1 MGRDSK
7 ERKGLRERHDL
18 RKRHDLREEIRL
30 SKRKGT
36 WAMILLSAAVLMLGL
51 SACSPDAGRAVGTDA
66 EGTDRPGHGSDGN
79 GKKGLGGSDE
89 EGIDEKGKEVSGSYN
104 TEWSYDLSGESADL
118 DRESADPDGEAPRQL
133 KEEEL
138 RYFEQYLNQADNYGF
153 LLSEY
158 KTPEYL
164 DLNEVFYSGASLE
177 QSAMTGEERDAFLN
191 AVGQTEIMTDMVRLD
206 KKQIDAFLLDKTGF
220 TLGQMKT
227 GLGWVY
233 LPQYDRYY
241 TQHGDTNIRS
251 FFCPK
256 GEADGNLYR
265 IWCLSDG
272 YTQFSQE
279 CMVTLKKESSGY
291 QFLSNEI
298 IWDYYGYHKA
308 DASAPTTEALHYNVS
323 AYKRQ
328 LKEGA
333 AGGYP
338 AGGYPVDYGLPVFD
352 SDTRYYTR
360 EEMRQISW
368 TPELA
373 AVFRNEI
380 YARYGYIFKNDIWN
394 DFFSTYIWYSGIY
407 PADKFD
413 AGVFNEYE
421 KANLK
426 LAVEMEQ

>member
-1 MGRDSK
+1 MMGRDSK
-7 ERKGLRERHDL
+7 ERKGL

-30 SKRKGT
+30 SKRKGP

-89 EGIDEKGKEVSGSYN
+89 EGIDEKVKEVSGSYN
-104 TEWSYDLSGESADL
+104 TEWSYDLSGESAD
-118 DRESADPDGEAPRQL
+118 PGGEAPRQL

-164 DLNEVFYSGASLE
+164 DLNEVFYSGAGLE

-206 KKQIDAFLLDKTGF
+206 KKQIDAFLLDKTGL
-220 TLGQMKT
+220 TLDQMKT

-360 EEMRQISW
+360 EEMRRISW
-368 TPELA
+368 TPELT

-380 YARYGYIFKNDIWN
+380 YARHGYIFKNDIWN

-421 KANLK
+421 KENLK

>member
-7 ERKGLRERHDL
+7 ERKGL

-30 SKRKGT
+30 SKRKGP

-51 SACSPDAGRAVGTDA
+51 SACSPDAGRAVETDA

-89 EGIDEKGKEVSGSYN
+89 EGIDEKVKEVSGSYN
-104 TEWSYDLSGESADL
+104 TEWSYDLSGESAD
-118 DRESADPDGEAPRQL
+118 PGGEAPRQL

-164 DLNEVFYSGASLE
+164 DLNEVFYSGAGLE

-206 KKQIDAFLLDKTGF
+206 KKQIDAFLLDKTGL
-220 TLGQMKT
+220 TLDQMKT

-368 TPELA
+368 TPELT

-380 YARYGYIFKNDIWN
+380 YARHGYIFKNDIWN

-421 KANLK
+421 KENLK

>member
-7 ERKGLRERHDL
+7 ERKGL

-30 SKRKGT
+30 SKRKGP

-89 EGIDEKGKEVSGSYN
+89 EGIDEKVKEVSGSYN
-104 TEWSYDLSGESADL
+104 TEWSYDLSGESAD
-118 DRESADPDGEAPRQL
+118 PGGEAPRQL

-164 DLNEVFYSGASLE
+164 DLNEVFYSGAGLE

-206 KKQIDAFLLDKTGF
+206 KKQIDAFLLDKTGL
-220 TLGQMKT
+220 TLDQMKT

-368 TPELA
+368 TPELT

-380 YARYGYIFKNDIWN
+380 YARHGYIFQ
-394 DFFSTYIWYSGIY
+394 
-407 PADKFD
+407 
-413 AGVFNEYE
+413 E
-421 KANLK
+421 
-426 LAVEMEQ
+426 

>member
-7 ERKGLRERHDL
+7 ERKGL

-30 SKRKGT
+30 SKRKGP

-89 EGIDEKGKEVSGSYN
+89 EGIDEKVKEVSESYN
-104 TEWSYDLSGESADL
+104 TEWSYDLSGESAD
-118 DRESADPDGEAPRQL
+118 PGGEAPRQL

-164 DLNEVFYSGASLE
+164 NLNEVFYSGAGLE

-206 KKQIDAFLLDKTGF
+206 KKQIDAFLLDKTGL
-220 TLGQMKT
+220 TLDQMKT

-368 TPELA
+368 TPELT
-373 AVFRNEI
+373 AVFRNEM
-380 YARYGYIFKNDIWN
+380 YARHGYIFKNDIWN

-407 PADKFD
+407 SADKFD

-421 KANLK
+421 KENLK

>member
-7 ERKGLRERHDL
+7 ERKGL

-30 SKRKGT
+30 SKRKGP

-89 EGIDEKGKEVSGSYN
+89 EGIDEKVKEVSGSYN
-104 TEWSYDLSGESADL
+104 TEWSYDLSGESAD
-118 DRESADPDGEAPRQL
+118 PGGEAPRQL

-164 DLNEVFYSGASLE
+164 DLNEVFYSGAGLE
-177 QSAMTGEERDAFLN
+177 QYAMTGEERDAFLN

-206 KKQIDAFLLDKTGF
+206 KKQIDAFLLDKTG
-220 TLGQMKT
+220 LILDQMKT

-368 TPELA
+368 TPELT

-380 YARYGYIFKNDIWN
+380 YARHGYIFKNDIWN

-407 PADKFD
+407 SADKFD

-421 KANLK
+421 KENLK

>member
-7 ERKGLRERHDL
+7 ERKGL

-30 SKRKGT
+30 SKRKGP

-89 EGIDEKGKEVSGSYN
+89 EGIDEKVKEVSGSYN
-104 TEWSYDLSGESADL
+104 TEWSYDLSGESAD
-118 DRESADPDGEAPRQL
+118 PGGEAPRQL

-164 DLNEVFYSGASLE
+164 NLNEVFYSGAGLE

-206 KKQIDAFLLDKTGF
+206 KKQIDAFLLDKTGL
-220 TLGQMKT
+220 TLDQMKA

-265 IWCLSDG
+265 ICLLYTSDA
-272 YTQFSQE
+272 
-279 CMVTLKKESSGY
+279 
-291 QFLSNEI
+291 
-298 IWDYYGYHKA
+298 A
-308 DASAPTTEALHYNVS
+308 DE
-323 AYKRQ
+323 
-328 LKEGA
+328 
-333 AGGYP
+333 
-338 AGGYPVDYGLPVFD
+338 
-352 SDTRYYTR
+352 
-360 EEMRQISW
+360 
-368 TPELA
+368 
-373 AVFRNEI
+373 
-380 YARYGYIFKNDIWN
+380 
-394 DFFSTYIWYSGIY
+394 
-407 PADKFD
+407 
-413 AGVFNEYE
+413 
-421 KANLK
+421 
-426 LAVEMEQ
+426 

>member
-7 ERKGLRERHDL
+7 ERKGL

-30 SKRKGT
+30 SKRKGP

-89 EGIDEKGKEVSGSYN
+89 EGIDEKVKEVSESYN
-104 TEWSYDLSGESADL
+104 TEWSYDLSGESAD
-118 DRESADPDGEAPRQL
+118 PGGEAPRQL

-164 DLNEVFYSGASLE
+164 DLNEVFYSGAGLE
-177 QSAMTGEERDAFLN
+177 QYAMTGEERDAFLN

-206 KKQIDAFLLDKTGF
+206 KKQIDAFLLDKTGL
-220 TLGQMKT
+220 TLDQMKT

-368 TPELA
+368 TPELT

-380 YARYGYIFKNDIWN
+380 YARHGYIFKNDIWN

-407 PADKFD
+407 SADKFD

-421 KANLK
+421 KENLK

>member
-7 ERKGLRERHDL
+7 ERKGL

-30 SKRKGT
+30 SKRKGP

-89 EGIDEKGKEVSGSYN
+89 EGIDEKVKEVSESYN
-104 TEWSYDLSGESADL
+104 TEWSYDLSGESAD
-118 DRESADPDGEAPRQL
+118 PGGEAPRQL

-164 DLNEVFYSGASLE
+164 DLNEVFYSGAGLE

-206 KKQIDAFLLDKTGF
+206 KKQIDAFLLDKTGL
-220 TLGQMKT
+220 TLDQMKT

-360 EEMRQISW
+360 EEMRRISW
-368 TPELA
+368 TPELT

-380 YARYGYIFKNDIWN
+380 YARHGYIFKNDIWN

-407 PADKFD
+407 SADKFD

-421 KANLK
+421 KENLK

>member
-7 ERKGLRERHDL
+7 ERKGL

-30 SKRKGT
+30 SKRKGP

-89 EGIDEKGKEVSGSYN
+89 EGIDEKVKEVSGSYN
-104 TEWSYDLSGESADL
+104 TEWSYDLSGESAD
-118 DRESADPDGEAPRQL
+118 PGGEAPRQL

-164 DLNEVFYSGASLE
+164 NLNEVFYSGAGLE

-206 KKQIDAFLLDKTGF
+206 KKQIDAFLLDKTGL
-220 TLGQMKT
+220 TLDQMKT

-368 TPELA
+368 TPELT

-380 YARYGYIFKNDIWN
+380 YARHGYIFKNDIWN

-421 KANLK
+421 KENLK

>member
-7 ERKGLRERHDL
+7 ERKGL

-30 SKRKGT
+30 SKRKGP

-51 SACSPDAGRAVGTDA
+51 SACSPDAGRAVGTYA

-89 EGIDEKGKEVSGSYN
+89 EGIDEKVKEVSGSYN
-104 TEWSYDLSGESADL
+104 TEWSYDLSGESAD
-118 DRESADPDGEAPRQL
+118 PGGEAPRQL

-164 DLNEVFYSGASLE
+164 DLNEVFYSGAGLE

-206 KKQIDAFLLDKTGF
+206 KKQIDAFLLDKTGL
-220 TLGQMKT
+220 TLDQMKT

-368 TPELA
+368 TPELT

-380 YARYGYIFKNDIWN
+380 YARHGYIFKNDIWN

-407 PADKFD
+407 SADKFD

-421 KANLK
+421 KENLK

>member
-7 ERKGLRERHDL
+7 ERKGL

-30 SKRKGT
+30 SKRKGP

-89 EGIDEKGKEVSGSYN
+89 EGIDEKVKEVSESYN
-104 TEWSYDLSGESADL
+104 TEWSYDLSGESAD
-118 DRESADPDGEAPRQL
+118 PGGEAPRQL

-164 DLNEVFYSGASLE
+164 NLNEVFYSGAGLE

-206 KKQIDAFLLDKTGF
+206 KKQIDAFLLDKTGL
-220 TLGQMKT
+220 TLDQMKT

-279 CMVTLKKESSGY
+279 CMVTLQKESSGY

-368 TPELA
+368 TPELT

-380 YARYGYIFKNDIWN
+380 YARHGYIFKNDIWN

-407 PADKFD
+407 SADKFD

-421 KANLK
+421 KENLK

>member
-7 ERKGLRERHDL
+7 ERKGL

-30 SKRKGT
+30 SKRKGP

-89 EGIDEKGKEVSGSYN
+89 EGIDEKVKEVSGSYN
-104 TEWSYDLSGESADL
+104 TEWSYDLSGESAD
-118 DRESADPDGEAPRQL
+118 PGGEAPRQL

-164 DLNEVFYSGASLE
+164 DLNEVFYSGAGLE

-206 KKQIDAFLLDKTGF
+206 KKQIDAFLLDKTGL
-220 TLGQMKT
+220 TLDQMKT

-323 AYKRQ
+323 VYKRQ

-368 TPELA
+368 TPELT

-380 YARYGYIFKNDIWN
+380 YARHGYIFKNDIWN
-394 DFFSTYIWYSGIY
+394 DFFSTYIWYSCIY

-421 KANLK
+421 KENLK

>member
-7 ERKGLRERHDL
+7 ERKGL

-30 SKRKGT
+30 SKRKGP

-89 EGIDEKGKEVSGSYN
+89 EGIDEKVKEVSESYN
-104 TEWSYDLSGESADL
+104 TEWSYDLSGESAD
-118 DRESADPDGEAPRQL
+118 PGGEAPRQL

-164 DLNEVFYSGASLE
+164 DLNEVFYSGAGLE

-206 KKQIDAFLLDKTGF
+206 KKQIDAFLLDKTGL
-220 TLGQMKT
+220 TLDQMKT

-368 TPELA
+368 TPELT

-380 YARYGYIFKNDIWN
+380 YARHGYIFKNDIWN

-407 PADKFD
+407 SADKFD
-413 AGVFNEYE
+413 AGVFG
-421 KANLK
+421 L
-426 LAVEMEQ
+426 

>member
-7 ERKGLRERHDL
+7 ERKGL

-30 SKRKGT
+30 SKRKGP

-66 EGTDRPGHGSDGN
+66 EGTDRPGHGSEGT
-79 GKKGLGGSDE
+79 GQTGVGGSE
-89 EGIDEKGKEVSGSYN
+89 EDGIDEKVKEVSGSYN
-104 TEWSYDLSGESADL
+104 TEWSYDLSGESAD
-118 DRESADPDGEAPRQL
+118 PGGEAPRQL

-164 DLNEVFYSGASLE
+164 DLNEVFYSGAGLE

-206 KKQIDAFLLDKTGF
+206 KKQIDAFLLDKTGL
-220 TLGQMKT
+220 TLDQMKT

-368 TPELA
+368 TPELT

-380 YARYGYIFKNDIWN
+380 YARHGYIFKNDIWN

-421 KANLK
+421 KENLK

>member
-7 ERKGLRERHDL
+7 ERKGL

-30 SKRKGT
+30 SKRKGP

-89 EGIDEKGKEVSGSYN
+89 EGIDEKVKEVSESYN
-104 TEWSYDLSGESADL
+104 TEWSYDLSGESAD
-118 DRESADPDGEAPRQL
+118 PGGEAPRQL

-164 DLNEVFYSGASLE
+164 NLNEVFYSGAGLE

-206 KKQIDAFLLDKTGF
+206 KKQIDAFLLDKTGL
-220 TLGQMKT
+220 TLDQMKT

-368 TPELA
+368 TPELT

-380 YARYGYIFKNDIWN
+380 YARHGYIFKNDIWN

-421 KANLK
+421 KENLK

>member
-1 MGRDSK
+1 MERDSK
-7 ERKGLRERHDL
+7 ERKGL

-30 SKRKGT
+30 SKRKGP
-36 WAMILLSAAVLMLGL
+36 WAMILLLAAVLMLGL

-89 EGIDEKGKEVSGSYN
+89 EGIDEKVKEVSESYN
-104 TEWSYDLSGESADL
+104 TEWSYDLSGESAD
-118 DRESADPDGEAPRQL
+118 PGGEAPRQL

-164 DLNEVFYSGASLE
+164 DLNEVFYSGAGLE

-206 KKQIDAFLLDKTGF
+206 KKQIDAFLLDKTGL
-220 TLGQMKT
+220 TLDQMKT

-368 TPELA
+368 TPELT

-380 YARYGYIFKNDIWN
+380 YARHGYIFKNDIWN

-407 PADKFD
+407 SADKFD

-421 KANLK
+421 KENLK

>member
-7 ERKGLRERHDL
+7 ERKGL

-30 SKRKGT
+30 SKRKGP

-89 EGIDEKGKEVSGSYN
+89 EGIDEKVKEVSGSYN
-104 TEWSYDLSGESADL
+104 TEWSYDLSGESAD
-118 DRESADPDGEAPRQL
+118 PGGEAPRQL

-164 DLNEVFYSGASLE
+164 DLNEVFYSGAGLE

-206 KKQIDAFLLDKTGF
+206 KKQIDAFLLDKTGL
-220 TLGQMKT
+220 TLDQMKT

-323 AYKRQ
+323 VYKRQ

-368 TPELA
+368 TPELT

-380 YARYGYIFKNDIWN
+380 YARHGYIFKNDIWN

-407 PADKFD
+407 SADKFD

-421 KANLK
+421 KENLK

>member
-7 ERKGLRERHDL
+7 ERKGL

-30 SKRKGT
+30 SKRKGP

-89 EGIDEKGKEVSGSYN
+89 EGIDEKVKEVSGSYN
-104 TEWSYDLSGESADL
+104 TEWSYDLSGESAD
-118 DRESADPDGEAPRQL
+118 PGGEAPRQL

-164 DLNEVFYSGASLE
+164 DLNEVFYSGAGLE

-206 KKQIDAFLLDKTGF
+206 KKQIDAFLLDKTGL
-220 TLGQMKT
+220 TLDQMKT

-368 TPELA
+368 TPELT

-380 YARYGYIFKNDIWN
+380 YARHGYIFKSDFWN

-421 KANLK
+421 KENLK

>member
-7 ERKGLRERHDL
+7 ERKGL

-30 SKRKGT
+30 SKRKGP

-89 EGIDEKGKEVSGSYN
+89 EKVKEVSGSYN
-104 TEWSYDLSGESADL
+104 TEWSYDLSGESAD
-118 DRESADPDGEAPRQL
+118 PGGEAPRQL

-164 DLNEVFYSGASLE
+164 DLNEVFYSGAGLE
-177 QSAMTGEERDAFLN
+177 QYAMTGEERDAFLN

-206 KKQIDAFLLDKTGF
+206 KKQIDAFLLDKTGL
-220 TLGQMKT
+220 TLDQMKT

-368 TPELA
+368 TPELT

-380 YARYGYIFKNDIWN
+380 YARHGYIFKNDIWN

-407 PADKFD
+407 SADKFD

-421 KANLK
+421 KENLK

>member
-7 ERKGLRERHDL
+7 ERKGL

-30 SKRKGT
+30 SKRKGP

-89 EGIDEKGKEVSGSYN
+89 EGIDEKVKEVSGSYN
-104 TEWSYDLSGESADL
+104 TEWSYDLSGESAD
-118 DRESADPDGEAPRQL
+118 PGGEAPRQL

-164 DLNEVFYSGASLE
+164 DLNEVFYSGAGLE

-206 KKQIDAFLLDKTGF
+206 KKQIDAFLLDKTGL
-220 TLGQMKT
+220 TLDQMKS

-368 TPELA
+368 TPELT

-380 YARYGYIFKNDIWN
+380 YARHGYIFKNDIWN

-407 PADKFD
+407 SADKFD

-421 KANLK
+421 KENLK

>member
-7 ERKGLRERHDL
+7 ERKGL

-30 SKRKGT
+30 SKRKGP

-89 EGIDEKGKEVSGSYN
+89 EGIDEKVKEVSGSYN
-104 TEWSYDLSGESADL
+104 TEWSYDLSGESAD
-118 DRESADPDGEAPRQL
+118 PGGEAPRQL

-164 DLNEVFYSGASLE
+164 DLNEVFYSGAGLE
-177 QSAMTGEERDAFLN
+177 QYAMTGEERDAFLN

-206 KKQIDAFLLDKTGF
+206 KKQIDAFLLDKTGL
-220 TLGQMKT
+220 TLDQMKT

-298 IWDYYGYHKA
+298 IWDYHGYRKA
-308 DASAPTTEALHYNVS
+308 DASEPTAEALHYIIS

-328 LKEGA
+328 LKEGTT
-333 AGGYP
+333 GGYP
-338 AGGYPVDYGLPVFD
+338 AEGYPVDYGLPVFD
-352 SDTRYYTR
+352 SDSRYYTR
-360 EEMRQISW
+360 EEMQQISW
-368 TPELA
+368 APELT

-380 YARYGYIFKNDIWN
+380 YARHGYIFKNDIWN

-407 PADKFD
+407 SADKFD

-421 KANLK
+421 KENLK

>member
-7 ERKGLRERHDL
+7 ERKGL

-30 SKRKGT
+30 SKRKGP

-89 EGIDEKGKEVSGSYN
+89 EGIDEKVKEVSESYN
-104 TEWSYDLSGESADL
+104 TEWSYDLSGESAD
-118 DRESADPDGEAPRQL
+118 PGGEAPRQL

-164 DLNEVFYSGASLE
+164 DLNEVFYSGAGLE

-206 KKQIDAFLLDKTGF
+206 KKQIDAFLLDKTGL
-220 TLGQMKT
+220 TLDQMKT

-323 AYKRQ
+323 VYKRQ

-368 TPELA
+368 TPELT

-380 YARYGYIFKNDIWN
+380 YARHGYIFKNDIWN

-407 PADKFD
+407 SADKFD

-421 KANLK
+421 KENLK

>member
-1 MGRDSK
+1 
-7 ERKGLRERHDL
+7 
-18 RKRHDLREEIRL
+18 
-30 SKRKGT
+30 
-36 WAMILLSAAVLMLGL
+36 
-51 SACSPDAGRAVGTDA
+51 
-66 EGTDRPGHGSDGN
+66 
-79 GKKGLGGSDE
+79 
-89 EGIDEKGKEVSGSYN
+89 
-104 TEWSYDLSGESADL
+104 
-118 DRESADPDGEAPRQL
+118 
-133 KEEEL
+133 
-138 RYFEQYLNQADNYGF
+138 
-153 LLSEY
+153 
-158 KTPEYL
+158 
-164 DLNEVFYSGASLE
+164 
-177 QSAMTGEERDAFLN
+177 MTGEERDAFLN

-206 KKQIDAFLLDKTGF
+206 KKQIDAFLLDKTGL
-220 TLGQMKT
+220 TLDQMKT

-328 LKEGA
+328 LKEGG

-368 TPELA
+368 TPELT

-380 YARYGYIFKNDIWN
+380 YARHGYIFKNDIWN

-407 PADKFD
+407 SADKFD

-421 KANLK
+421 KENLK

>member
-7 ERKGLRERHDL
+7 ERKGL

-30 SKRKGT
+30 SKRKGP

-89 EGIDEKGKEVSGSYN
+89 EGIDEKVKEVSGSYN
-104 TEWSYDLSGESADL
+104 TEWSYDLSGESAD
-118 DRESADPDGEAPRQL
+118 PGGEAPRQL

-164 DLNEVFYSGASLE
+164 DLNEVFYSGAGLE

-206 KKQIDAFLLDKTGF
+206 KKQIDAFLLDKTGL
-220 TLGQMKT
+220 TLDQMKT

-308 DASAPTTEALHYNVS
+308 ACVRANKEALHYNVS

-368 TPELA
+368 TPELT

-380 YARYGYIFKNDIWN
+380 YARHGYIFKNDIWN

-421 KANLK
+421 KENLK

>member
-7 ERKGLRERHDL
+7 ERKGL

-30 SKRKGT
+30 SKRKGP

-89 EGIDEKGKEVSGSYN
+89 EGIDEKVKEVSESYN
-104 TEWSYDLSGESADL
+104 TEWSYDLSGESAD
-118 DRESADPDGEAPRQL
+118 PGGEAPRQL

-158 KTPEYL
+158 TTPEYL
-164 DLNEVFYSGASLE
+164 NLNEVFYSGAGLE

-206 KKQIDAFLLDKTGF
+206 KKQIDAFLLDKTGL
-220 TLGQMKT
+220 TLDQMKT

-328 LKEGA
+328 LKEGG

-368 TPELA
+368 TPELT

-380 YARYGYIFKNDIWN
+380 YARHGYIFKNDIWN

-421 KANLK
+421 KENLK

>member
-7 ERKGLRERHDL
+7 ERKGL

-30 SKRKGT
+30 SKRKGP

-89 EGIDEKGKEVSGSYN
+89 EGIDEKVKEVSGSYN
-104 TEWSYDLSGESADL
+104 TEWSYDLSGESAD
-118 DRESADPDGEAPRQL
+118 PGGEAPRQL

-138 RYFEQYLNQADNYGF
+138 RYFEQYLNQADNCGF
-153 LLSEY
+153 LLAEY

-164 DLNEVFYSGASLE
+164 DLNEGFYSGGGLE

-206 KKQIDAFLLDKTGF
+206 KKQIDAFLLDKTGL
-220 TLGQMKT
+220 TLDQMKT

-323 AYKRQ
+323 VYKRQ

-368 TPELA
+368 TPELT

-380 YARYGYIFKNDIWN
+380 YARHGYIFKNDIWN

-407 PADKFD
+407 SADKFD

-421 KANLK
+421 KENLK

>member
-7 ERKGLRERHDL
+7 ERKGL

-30 SKRKGT
+30 SKRKGP

-89 EGIDEKGKEVSGSYN
+89 EGIDEKVKEVSGSYN
-104 TEWSYDLSGESADL
+104 TEWSYDLSGESAD
-118 DRESADPDGEAPRQL
+118 PGGEAPRQL

-164 DLNEVFYSGASLE
+164 DLNEVFYSGAGLE
-177 QSAMTGEERDAFLN
+177 QYAMTGEERDAFLN

-206 KKQIDAFLLDKTGF
+206 KKQIDAFLLDKTGL
-220 TLGQMKT
+220 TLDQMKT

-368 TPELA
+368 TPELT

-380 YARYGYIFKNDIWN
+380 YARHGYIFKNDIWN

-421 KANLK
+421 KENLK

>member
-7 ERKGLRERHDL
+7 ERKGL

-30 SKRKGT
+30 SKRKGP

-89 EGIDEKGKEVSGSYN
+89 EGIDEKVKEVSGSYN
-104 TEWSYDLSGESADL
+104 TEWSYDLSGESAD
-118 DRESADPDGEAPRQL
+118 PGGEAPRQL

-164 DLNEVFYSGASLE
+164 NLNEVFYSGAGLE

-206 KKQIDAFLLDKTGF
+206 KKQIDAFLLDKTGL
-220 TLGQMKT
+220 TLDQMKT

-279 CMVTLKKESSGY
+279 CMVTLKKESSVY

-368 TPELA
+368 TPELT

-380 YARYGYIFKNDIWN
+380 YARHGYIFKNDIWN

-421 KANLK
+421 KENLK

>member
-7 ERKGLRERHDL
+7 ERKGL

-30 SKRKGT
+30 SKRKGP

-89 EGIDEKGKEVSGSYN
+89 EGIDEKVKEVSGSYN
-104 TEWSYDLSGESADL
+104 TEWSYDLSGESAD
-118 DRESADPDGEAPRQL
+118 PGGEAPRQL

-164 DLNEVFYSGASLE
+164 DLNEVFYSGAGLE

-206 KKQIDAFLLDKTGF
+206 KKQIDAFLLDKTGL
-220 TLGQMKT
+220 TLDQMKT

-328 LKEGA
+328 LKEGG

-368 TPELA
+368 TPELT

-380 YARYGYIFKNDIWN
+380 YARHGYIFKNDIWN

-421 KANLK
+421 KENLK

>member
-7 ERKGLRERHDL
+7 ERKGL

-30 SKRKGT
+30 SKRKGP

-89 EGIDEKGKEVSGSYN
+89 EGIDEKVKEVSESYN
-104 TEWSYDLSGESADL
+104 TEWSYDLSGESAD
-118 DRESADPDGEAPRQL
+118 PGGEAPRQL

-164 DLNEVFYSGASLE
+164 DLNEVFYSGAGLE

-206 KKQIDAFLLDKTGF
+206 KKQIDAFLLDKTGL
-220 TLGQMKT
+220 TLDQMKT

-368 TPELA
+368 TPELT

-380 YARYGYIFKNDIWN
+380 YARHGYIFKNDIWN

-421 KANLK
+421 KENLK

>member
-7 ERKGLRERHDL
+7 ERKGL

-89 EGIDEKGKEVSGSYN
+89 EGIDEKVKEVSESYN
-104 TEWSYDLSGESADL
+104 TEWSYDLSGESAD
-118 DRESADPDGEAPRQL
+118 PGGEAPRQL

-164 DLNEVFYSGASLE
+164 NLNEVFYSGAGLE

-206 KKQIDAFLLDKTGF
+206 KKQIDAFLLDKTGL
-220 TLGQMKT
+220 TLDQMKT

-368 TPELA
+368 TPELT

-380 YARYGYIFKNDIWN
+380 YARHGYIFKNDIWN

-407 PADKFD
+407 SADKFD

-421 KANLK
+421 KENLK

>member
-7 ERKGLRERHDL
+7 ERKGL

-30 SKRKGT
+30 SKRKGP

-89 EGIDEKGKEVSGSYN
+89 EGIDEKVKEVSESYN
-104 TEWSYDLSGESADL
+104 TEWSYDLSGESAD
-118 DRESADPDGEAPRQL
+118 PGGEAPRQL

-164 DLNEVFYSGASLE
+164 NLNEVFYSGAGLE

-206 KKQIDAFLLDKTGF
+206 KKQIDAFLLDKTGL
-220 TLGQMKT
+220 TLDQMKT

-328 LKEGA
+328 LKEGG

-368 TPELA
+368 TPELT

-380 YARYGYIFKNDIWN
+380 YARHGYIFKNDIWN

-407 PADKFD
+407 SADKFD

-421 KANLK
+421 KENLK

>member
-7 ERKGLRERHDL
+7 ERKGL

-30 SKRKGT
+30 SKRKGP

-89 EGIDEKGKEVSGSYN
+89 EGIDEKVKEVSESYN
-104 TEWSYDLSGESADL
+104 TEWSYDLSGK
-118 DRESADPDGEAPRQL
+118 SADPGGEAPRQL

-164 DLNEVFYSGASLE
+164 NLNEVFYSGAGLE

-191 AVGQTEIMTDMVRLD
+191 AVGQTDIMTDMVRLD
-206 KKQIDAFLLDKTGF
+206 KKQIDAFLLDKTGL
-220 TLGQMKT
+220 TLDQMKT

-368 TPELA
+368 TPELT

-380 YARYGYIFKNDIWN
+380 YARHGYIFKNDIWN

-407 PADKFD
+407 SADKFD

-421 KANLK
+421 KENLK

>member
-7 ERKGLRERHDL
+7 ERKGL

-30 SKRKGT
+30 SKRKGP

-89 EGIDEKGKEVSGSYN
+89 EGIDEKVKEVSESYN
-104 TEWSYDLSGESADL
+104 TEWSYDLSGESAD
-118 DRESADPDGEAPRQL
+118 PGGEAPRQL

-164 DLNEVFYSGASLE
+164 NLNEVFYSGAGLE

-206 KKQIDAFLLDKTGF
+206 KKQIDAFLLDKTGL
-220 TLGQMKT
+220 TLDQMKT

-368 TPELA
+368 TPELT

-380 YARYGYIFKNDIWN
+380 YARHGYIFKNDIWN

-407 PADKFD
+407 SADKFD

-421 KANLK
+421 KANLE
-426 LAVEMEQ
+426 LAVELEQ

>member
-7 ERKGLRERHDL
+7 ERKGL

-30 SKRKGT
+30 SKRKGP

-89 EGIDEKGKEVSGSYN
+89 EGIDEKVKEVSGSYN
-104 TEWSYDLSGESADL
+104 TEWSYDLSGESAD
-118 DRESADPDGEAPRQL
+118 PGGEAPRQL

-164 DLNEVFYSGASLE
+164 NLNEVFYSGAGLE

-206 KKQIDAFLLDKTGF
+206 KKQIDAFLLDKTGL
-220 TLGQMKT
+220 TLDQMKT

-328 LKEGA
+328 LKEGG

-368 TPELA
+368 TPELT

-380 YARYGYIFKNDIWN
+380 YARHGYIFKNDIWN

-421 KANLK
+421 KENLK

>member
-7 ERKGLRERHDL
+7 ERKGL

-30 SKRKGT
+30 SKRKGP

-89 EGIDEKGKEVSGSYN
+89 EGIDEKVKEVSGSYN
-104 TEWSYDLSGESADL
+104 TEWSYDLSGESAD
-118 DRESADPDGEAPRQL
+118 PGGEAPRQL

-164 DLNEVFYSGASLE
+164 DLNEVFYSGAGLE

-206 KKQIDAFLLDKTGF
+206 KKQIDAFLLDKTGL
-220 TLGQMKT
+220 TLDQMKT

-279 CMVTLKKESSGY
+279 CMVTLKKEASGY

-323 AYKRQ
+323 VYKRQ

-368 TPELA
+368 TPELT

-380 YARYGYIFKNDIWN
+380 YARHGYIFKNDIWN

-407 PADKFD
+407 SADKFD

-421 KANLK
+421 KENLK

>member
-7 ERKGLRERHDL
+7 ERKGL

-30 SKRKGT
+30 SKRKGP

-89 EGIDEKGKEVSGSYN
+89 EGIDEKVKEVSGSYN
-104 TEWSYDLSGESADL
+104 TEWSYDLSGESAD
-118 DRESADPDGEAPRQL
+118 PGGEAPRQL

-164 DLNEVFYSGASLE
+164 NLNEVFYSGAGLE

-206 KKQIDAFLLDKTGF
+206 KKQIDAFLLDKTGL
-220 TLGQMKT
+220 TLDQMKT

-368 TPELA
+368 TPELT

-380 YARYGYIFKNDIWN
+380 YARHGYIFKNDIWY

-421 KANLK
+421 KENLK

>member
-7 ERKGLRERHDL
+7 ERKGL

-30 SKRKGT
+30 SKRKGP

-89 EGIDEKGKEVSGSYN
+89 EGIDEKVKEVSGSYN
-104 TEWSYDLSGESADL
+104 TEWSYDLSGESAD
-118 DRESADPDGEAPRQL
+118 PGGEAPRQL

-164 DLNEVFYSGASLE
+164 DLNEVFYSGAGLE
-177 QSAMTGEERDAFLN
+177 QYAMTGEERDAFLN

-206 KKQIDAFLLDKTGF
+206 KKQIDAFLLDKTGL
-220 TLGQMKT
+220 TLDQMKT

-298 IWDYYGYHKA
+298 IWDYHGYRKA

-368 TPELA
+368 TPELT

-380 YARYGYIFKNDIWN
+380 YARHGYIFKNDIWN

-407 PADKFD
+407 SADKFD

-421 KANLK
+421 KENLK

>member
-7 ERKGLRERHDL
+7 ERKGL

-30 SKRKGT
+30 SKRKGP

-89 EGIDEKGKEVSGSYN
+89 EGIDEKVKEVSESYN
-104 TEWSYDLSGESADL
+104 TEWSYDLSGESAD
-118 DRESADPDGEAPRQL
+118 PGGEAPRQL

-164 DLNEVFYSGASLE
+164 NLNEVFYSGAGLE

-206 KKQIDAFLLDKTGF
+206 KKQIDAFLLDKTGL
-220 TLGQMKT
+220 TLDQMKT

-368 TPELA
+368 TPELT

-380 YARYGYIFKNDIWN
+380 YARHGYIFKNDIWN

-407 PADKFD
+407 SADKFD

-421 KANLK
+421 KENLK